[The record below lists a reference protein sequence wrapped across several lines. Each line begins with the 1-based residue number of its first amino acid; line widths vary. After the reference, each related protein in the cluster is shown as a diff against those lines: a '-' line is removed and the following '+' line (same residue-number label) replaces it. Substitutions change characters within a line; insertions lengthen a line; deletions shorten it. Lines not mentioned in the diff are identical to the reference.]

1 MLSEEKYSIKFLDWD
16 TNFFGIKSAKIYL
29 YDEID
34 FMLLSN
40 IHEEIVAIWRSILE
54 IILFD

>member
-1 MLSEEKYSIKFLDWD
+1 MFA
-16 TNFFGIKSAKIYL
+16 FFFFEKIYL